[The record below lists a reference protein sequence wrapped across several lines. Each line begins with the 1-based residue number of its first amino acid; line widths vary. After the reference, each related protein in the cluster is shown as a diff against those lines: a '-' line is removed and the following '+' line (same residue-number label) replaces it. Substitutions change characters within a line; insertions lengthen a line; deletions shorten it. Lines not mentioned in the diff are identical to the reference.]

1 MKWES
6 IKIGQAH
13 KDFVPSRL
21 QAPWCWSAFQAGHV
35 SLHSKTFMEGSKA
48 WGCLCASRTKGAV
61 MPPALS
67 PEDSYKREVLQG
79 KMEGWENQGMG
90 RKPSRSAEQKEV
102 HFLNWGLQL
111 AGEPAAQPSQHLHS
125 LLRMSLPWLP
135 RDKQPDHLLHL
146 PHPTSP
152 LNICLTGS
160 RGLLPLPSRQR
171 HMVFSYS
178 CISSIRVWGVSCF
191 GSAAP
196 SADNACHLI
205 YRQWHAKCP
214 FGESPII
221 MSLAFREVIR

>member
-1 MKWES
+1 MDEVGKYKNRTS
-6 IKIGQAH
+6 TQGFCSKQT
-13 KDFVPSRL
+13 PSTL
-21 QAPWCWSAFQAGHV
+21 LLKCFPSWTCFSAFKNIYGRKQGLRMFVCLTYQRCCHASSTESRGLLQKGSAAGKDGR
-35 SLHSKTFMEGSKA
+35 LTPG
-48 WGCLCASRTKGAV
+48 
-61 MPPALS
+61 
-67 PEDSYKREVLQG
+67 
-79 KMEGWENQGMG
+79 ENQGMG

-205 YRQWHAKCP
+205 YRQ
-214 FGESPII
+214 
-221 MSLAFREVIR
+221 